1 MYNANYNLISENRG
15 RHARTTFFVAFLLF
29 KIAWG
34 DAVGCGKKDRDAVV
48 RRKTNGDAA
57 GVWEK
62 TKGRKDCRKKGKH
75 PK

>member
-15 RHARTTFFVAFLLF
+15 RHRALRFFVAFLLF

-34 DAVGCGKKDRDAVV
+34 DA
-48 RRKTNGDAA
+48 A

-62 TKGRKDCRKKGKH
+62 TKGRKACRKKGKH
-75 PK
+75 PKQQSDTLFPADIPNKTKNYI